1 MLWYLV
7 LFMTRDLGAISR
19 DRSHTWAKGM
29 NDDYFWLH
37 WGSLCL
43 WANCLNGKLTLPSN
57 HQHHTC
63 WHALLSFRNMFKTYF
78 HIEYNHYYKPSHCVC
93 FYVQF
98 SLSSSQGRGAFPSL
112 NMLFFLSAL
121 SKNDAELEVFFYV
134 FSVFSSEKAIM
145 STVLEKIKNGIV
157 SENNRIV
164 TIWSI
169 SRTQQKDK

>member
-1 MLWYLV
+1 
-7 LFMTRDLGAISR
+7 
-19 DRSHTWAKGM
+19 
-29 NDDYFWLH
+29 
-37 WGSLCL
+37 
-43 WANCLNGKLTLPSN
+43 
-57 HQHHTC
+57 
-63 WHALLSFRNMFKTYF
+63 MFKTYF